1 MAVMERTSVVK
12 KKTRQ
17 GFGEALAELGRENP
31 NVVAVTSDVMGSV
44 NVNYFAKEFPDR
56 FINCGVAEQNACNI
70 AAGLS
75 LVGKIPF
82 FALYGC
88 FATTR
93 CMDMLRTTICYG
105 KLNVKIAGSHGG
117 LLTGEDGAS
126 HQALEELGL
135 MRVLPN
141 MTVIIPCDYW
151 EAKKAT
157 RAVAGIKGPCY
168 LRLGR
173 ASIPLVT
180 DEDSEFEI
188 GRGVLVRGGNDVAIV
203 ACGAMV
209 YEALLA
215 AEMLA
220 VKGIDA
226 RVINLHTVKP
236 IDKDILIE
244 AARVCGT
251 MVTAEEHQIHCGM
264 GSAVAEV
271 LVRHHPVPMEFV
283 GVKDRFGE
291 SGPGMELL
299 TRFGL
304 RDVNI
309 AEAVDKVLRRKAK

>member
-1 MAVMERTSVVK
+1 MIVMERTSVDK

-17 GFGEALAELGRENP
+17 GFGEALLELGRENP
-31 NVVAVTSDVMGSV
+31 DIVAVTSDVKGSV
-44 NVNYFAKEFPDR
+44 NVNYFANEFPER

-82 FALYGC
+82 YALYGC
-88 FATTR
+88 FASTR
-93 CMDMLRTTICYG
+93 CLDMIRTTICYG
-105 KLNVKIAGSHGG
+105 NLNVKIAGSHGG
-117 LLTGEDGAS
+117 IITGEDGAS

-135 MRVLPN
+135 MRVMPN

-157 RAVAGIKGPCY
+157 RAAATLNGPCY

-173 ASIPLVT
+173 ASMPLVT
-180 DEDSEFEI
+180 DEHSTFEI
-188 GRGVLVRGGNDVAIV
+188 GKGVLLRDGTDVAIV
-203 ACGAMV
+203 ACGVMV

-215 AEMLA
+215 AEILA
-220 VKGIDA
+220 DQGISA
-226 RVINLHTVKP
+226 RVINIHTVKP
-236 IDKDILIE
+236 IDKDILTD
-244 AARVCGT
+244 AAKTCGAV
-251 MVTAEEHQIHCGM
+251 VTAEEHQIHCGM

-271 LVRHHPVPMEFV
+271 LAQHCPVAIEFI
-283 GVKDRFGE
+283 GIKDRFGM

-299 TRFGL
+299 TEFGL

-309 AEAVDKVLRRKAK
+309 VEAVNAVLKRKT